1 MSRPEPDGR
10 SGSGGSSGPRQPSQS
25 DRPARLSNAEH
36 RKLSV
41 QAWESLFSAQVSV
54 IRSLRDNPVFKR
66 LSMREYD
73 VLYTLSKCPSGW
85 LRLNEINRH
94 VLLTQPSISRLVE
107 RLEARGL
114 VQRKLVAEDRR
125 GVLIG
130 LTEPGKQMQRELG
143 REHVKDIQ
151 QVVGSVLDE
160 AELRELARI
169 TRKLDAAVRER
180 E

>member
-1 MSRPEPDGR
+1 MTPGGLNRSSSSSR
-10 SGSGGSSGPRQPSQS
+10 SSG
-25 DRPARLSNAEH
+25 LSNADH

-41 QAWESLFSAQVSV
+41 QAWESLFSAQVTV
-54 IRSLRDNPVFKR
+54 IRKLRDNPVFKG

-85 LRLNEINRH
+85 LRLNELNKH

-107 RLEARGL
+107 RLEARDL
-114 VQRKLVAEDRR
+114 VQRKLVEEDRR

-130 LTEPGKQMQRELG
+130 LTETGRQIQRELG

-151 QVVGSVLDE
+151 ELVGSVLDE

-169 TRKLDAAVRER
+169 TRKLDAAIADQG
-180 E
+180 